1 MSGAH
6 IVPLLPPKIP
16 LYPQPS
22 CKAALGNHSGPL
34 PLPYFPS
41 IPYITFPLFYFI
53 YLDYKY
59 LCYVS
64 TYMFAV
70 SVGQK
75 DQLSAIS
82 ILRENQEPMVGI
94 YRQT

>member
-1 MSGAH
+1 
-6 IVPLLPPKIP
+6 
-16 LYPQPS
+16 
-22 CKAALGNHSGPL
+22 
-34 PLPYFPS
+34 
-41 IPYITFPLFYFI
+41 
-53 YLDYKY
+53 
-59 LCYVS
+59 
-64 TYMFAV
+64 MFAV

>member
-1 MSGAH
+1 MKLLLE
-6 IVPLLPPKIP
+6 PLPDLLSFKE
-16 LYPQPS
+16 LS
-22 CKAALGNHSGPL
+22 CKAAPGNHSGPL
-34 PLPYFPS
+34 PLPYSPS
-41 IPYITFPLFYFI
+41 SPHMTFPLFYFI

-64 TYMFAV
+64 ICMFAI